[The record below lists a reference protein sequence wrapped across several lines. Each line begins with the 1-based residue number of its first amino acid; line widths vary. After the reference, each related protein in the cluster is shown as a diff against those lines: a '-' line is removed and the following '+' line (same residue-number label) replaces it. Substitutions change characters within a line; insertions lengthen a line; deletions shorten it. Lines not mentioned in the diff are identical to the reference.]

1 MHSLRY
7 AVVSAAVCKWK
18 RIHVFLEF
26 ENPSRRRSHLVDQLR
41 HDTIVTI
48 LANANLW
55 RLAIPAMR

>member
-26 ENPSRRRSHLVDQLR
+26 ENPSRHRSHLVDQLR
-41 HDTIVTI
+41 HDTI